1 MLLDMLYRHLV
12 TLFLIALFSIMLFN
26 QRSSRGTEQ
35 RYFWITVLSCLFLA
49 VQDVL
54 EVVASMDPALDRAD
68 CGKHR
73 QTRLQRLRGVFHAG
87 AERGPRGDNPEIR
100 QLDV

>member
-1 MLLDMLYRHLV
+1 MLLDILCRHLV

-35 RYFWITVLSCLFLA
+35 RYFWVTVLSCLFL
-49 VQDVL
+49 VLEDVL
-54 EVVASMDPALDRAD
+54 EVAASMDPALDRAD

-73 QTRLQRLRGVFHAG
+73 QTRLQHLRRVFHAG
-87 AERGPRGDNPEIR
+87 SK
-100 QLDV
+100 